1 MCDKLYECFFFTLD
15 QGLRNGGG
23 IGDAIF
29 QPSFELAESD
39 FFARLVFD
47 LTFFGFVCVIL
58 LNGVVRERGLGTGQV
73 FIMMAWHHLV
83 AFPSI
88 CDSRCPPLRALTL
101 MPVYV
106 LFCRIATFN
115 RCLVSSWTRSV
126 TSATS

>member
-1 MCDKLYECFFFTLD
+1 MSQNATELVCDKLYECFFFTLD

-23 IGDAIF
+23 IGDAVY

-58 LNGVVRERGLGTGQV
+58 LNGVVREWDSERGLI
-73 FIMMAWHHLV
+73 FMAWHHLA

-88 CDSRCPPLRALTL
+88 CDEPLAST
-101 MPVYV
+101 V
-106 LFCRIATFN
+106 
-115 RCLVSSWTRSV
+115 
-126 TSATS
+126 